1 MYSYNGE
8 IKAGN
13 LDTSPLNLTSP
24 NNGGPI
30 DLNAGTNITAGNIS
44 TSAIGNSASG
54 NGGDISIDAIGNI
67 NVGTINSSATGNA
80 GNVTIDNRRSS
91 SGNTT
96 LNYINAQ
103 SLVNGRGGNVSIW
116 NKQFFRSI
124 GSFIDRN
131 QVDASISTAGSTAD
145 NGGTI
150 FLRHGGN
157 GQTYFIVDGP
167 AINGTKAAI
176 TRGNGAQ
183 STILSGNRY
192 LHTYKQDGEKIEIQS
207 RPAPTPTPA
216 PTPALTPAP
225 APAPTSAPAP
235 TPAPVPTPAPA
246 PTPAPTP
253 IPEPAT
259 TSAPAPTPTP
269 AATPAPSEPVTNG
282 SEPVTNGSEPVTAR
296 PSEP

>member
-1 MYSYNGE
+1 M
-8 IKAGN
+8 
-13 LDTSPLNLTSP
+13 
-24 NNGGPI
+24 
-30 DLNAGTNITAGNIS
+30 
-44 TSAIGNSASG
+44 
-54 NGGDISIDAIGNI
+54 
-67 NVGTINSSATGNA
+67 A
-80 GNVTIDNRRSS
+80 GNVTIDNRSP
-91 SGNTT
+91 SGNTA

-103 SLVNGRGGNVSIW
+103 SRGNGRGGNISIW
-116 NKQFFRSI
+116 TGNFFRSSS
-124 GSFIDRN
+124 SFKDRN
-131 QVDASISTAGSTAD
+131 GGDASISTAGSTAD

-183 STILSGNRY
+183 STILPGNKY

-216 PTPALTPAP
+216 PTPAPAP
-225 APAPTSAPAP
+225 APAP
-235 TPAPVPTPAPA
+235 TPAPVPTPTPA

-259 TSAPAPTPTP
+259 TSAPALTPTP
-269 AATPAPSEPVTNG
+269 AATPAPSEPVTARP
-282 SEPVTNGSEPVTAR
+282 SEPVTNGSEPITARPSEPVTAR
-296 PSEP
+296 PSEPVTNGSEPITAAPSEPVTNGSSEPILPAPSRACY